1 MQVNL
6 PTKKDLGQIA
16 QLDQQLIELE
26 IKVEEMLSRKMHK
39 KETIKVEVPAEAVPT
54 APKIS
59 NDPLEA
65 VGVSAATKTSNDP
78 IEEVGVSKKRKLLSS
93 GNSTEILK
101 DKDQT

>member
-1 MQVNL
+1 M
-6 PTKKDLGQIA
+6 
-16 QLDQQLIELE
+16 
-26 IKVEEMLSRKMHK
+26 
-39 KETIKVEVPAEAVPT
+39 PAETVPT

-101 DKDQT
+101 DKD